1 MRDGTLD
8 LDVRF
13 RSLNLEGFPC
23 GADYPREVVN
33 IDTQNVR
40 EDGRAENLQIEKCN
54 RRSLR
59 FAQLMKSQRPPL
71 EICFWRSGRDSRQA
85 QGGSEKLCEIQHPG
99 LLTGLLGRLRKDLLE
114 SIFGL
119 VALSCS
125 DQEESIQSL
134 NVIKRRGSVQ
144 FLTCYLGIPDRS
156 RGNREE
162 RVGVSAR

>member
-1 MRDGTLD
+1 MREGTLD

-13 RSLNLEGFPC
+13 RSLNLQGFPC

-54 RRSLR
+54 RRSIR
-59 FAQLMKSQRPPL
+59 FGQLMKSKWPPL
-71 EICFWRSGRDSRQA
+71 EICFWHSGRDGRQA
-85 QGGSEKLCEIQHPG
+85 QGGSEKFCEIQLLG
-99 LLTGLLGRLRKDLLE
+99 LLTGFLERVRKDLSD

-134 NVIKRRGSVQ
+134 DVIKRGGSVQ
-144 FLTCYLGIPDRS
+144 FLNMLSWDS
-156 RGNREE
+156 RPLKGE
-162 RVGVSAR
+162 